1 MSLGEVNFDDFYE
14 NFGENE
20 VSRTFALGILVLM
33 ILSVTITMVNLF
45 VAVIISDREKMVKDV
60 FKQNLLYMAQ
70 CSQLTHN
77 LLKNHLYL
85 KNLIKMFY
93 DVDALMPSEEIC
105 VSLHKMPGVKILK
118 LRKDKSRKKIHMLPP
133 YTAKILGPMLE
144 RIVASRSGGQLRKD
158 TSILL
163 RDDTIIFSE

>member
-14 NFGENE
+14 NFGGNE

-77 LLKNHLYL
+77 LLKNQWVF
-85 KNLIKMFY
+85 NLIKTWF
-93 DVDALMPSEEIC
+93 DVDAMMLGRAANDYSAKLYNHGEGPSSC
-105 VSLHKMPGVKILK
+105 LLSVGPSL
-118 LRKDKSRKKIHMLPP
+118 
-133 YTAKILGPMLE
+133 
-144 RIVASRSGGQLRKD
+144 
-158 TSILL
+158 
-163 RDDTIIFSE
+163 

>member
-1 MSLGEVNFDDFYE
+1 MSLGGIEFDDFYK

-45 VAVIISDREKMVKDV
+45 VAVIISDREKLVKDV

-93 DVDALMPSEEIC
+93 DVDALMPSEEIS
-105 VSLHKMPGVKILK
+105 VSLHKMPGEKILK
-118 LRKDKSRKKIHMLPP
+118 FRKEKSRKRIHMLPP

-144 RIVASRSGGQLRKD
+144 RIVAARSGGQLRKD

>member
-1 MSLGEVNFDDFYE
+1 MSLGGIEFDDFYK

-33 ILSVTITMVNLF
+33 ILTVTITMVNLF

-77 LLKNHLYL
+77 LLKNQWVF
-85 KNLIKMFY
+85 NLFKTCF
-93 DVDALMPSEEIC
+93 DVDAMMLGRAANDYS
-105 VSLHKMPGVKILK
+105 VVQ
-118 LRKDKSRKKIHMLPP
+118 SRRRP
-133 YTAKILGPMLE
+133 
-144 RIVASRSGGQLRKD
+144 
-158 TSILL
+158 
-163 RDDTIIFSE
+163 